1 MGILQV
7 LRLKF
12 RNFRILEILKF
23 RIWEI
28 LNFYPC
34 FLYLLQIA
42 EGVEL
47 LRSLPV
53 ELGIQAA
60 EELLTYALIKL
71 DCTVDIPPIHDMV
84 IILPKKSLV
93 TDRPNEVG
101 AMHFKWLYPEKKKK
115 KTSRSENFIKME

>member
-12 RNFRILEILKF
+12 RKFRILEIL
-23 RIWEI
+23 
-28 LNFYPC
+28 NFHAC
-34 FLYLLQIA
+34 FLYPLQIA
-42 EGVEL
+42 EGIEL

-53 ELGIQAA
+53 ELGTQAA

-93 TDRPNEVG
+93 SCFPTDRPNEIG
-101 AMHFKWLYPEKKKK
+101 ANAF
-115 KTSRSENFIKME
+115 